1 MIEIE
6 EMIGDMI
13 GIGGMTGVHLAMIV
27 IGEMIGAHLA
37 MIVIGEMIGDLHL
50 DMIEMEETMDMIAE
64 EMIMIETMSEIKM
77 AVEDLVK
84 RMKRN
89 PEYQNSRSMRSPNL
103 KMLLP
108 PTSLL
113 SYKKRR
119 PAVGAVRK
127 IS

>member
-13 GIGGMTGVHLAMIV
+13 GIGGMTEG
-27 IGEMIGAHLA
+27 
-37 MIVIGEMIGDLHL
+37 HL
-50 DMIEMEETMDMIAE
+50 DMIATGDMIGEAE
-64 EMIMIETMSEIKM
+64 EMTTIETMSEIRM
-77 AVEDLVK
+77 VVEDQVK
-84 RMKRN
+84 RMKKN
-89 PEYQNSRSMRSPNL
+89 PEYQNLRSMRSPNL